1 MKTLIGRSP
10 WSFAALYTGVSLAV
24 EAVLIVIGSL
34 KVPENNA
41 VIAPSVL
48 TAPSLLAAAFSGFR
62 RPPRDLWTVAA
73 LASILTLLITA
84 VVTRLT
90 GVSTDLAE
98 PILNRSIAGWLS
110 AWIANRVSTR
120 RE

>member
-10 WSFAALYTGVSLAV
+10 WSFAAVYTGVSLAV
-24 EAVLIVIGSL
+24 EAVLIVIGRL

-41 VIAPSVL
+41 VIAPIVL
-48 TAPSLLAAAFSGFR
+48 TVPPLLAAAISGFR

-73 LASILTLLITA
+73 LASILTLMITA

-90 GVSTDLAE
+90 GVSTGLAE

-110 AWIANRVSTR
+110 AWIASRVSTR
-120 RE
+120 RR